1 MKTLFAIAVST
12 VILSAC
18 NGAPPNEKILTG
30 LCQDIFAGD
39 DQIVRMLASDASTD
53 LDGFCACYGATIAA
67 DAVKLPLHKDVVLA
81 IAEARKS
88 AGGGAED
95 AAEKVEEMIQ
105 SGEIDTFTED
115 QLDSTGDDFQRISE
129 AMHENGGVCPAT
141 T

>member
-12 VILSAC
+12 MALSAC

-53 LDGFCACYGATIAA
+53 LDGFCACYGTSIAA
-67 DAVKLPLHKDVVLA
+67 DAVKLPLHKDVVMA
-81 IAEARKS
+81 IAVARKS
-88 AGGGAED
+88 DGGGAED

-105 SGEIDTFTED
+105 AGEIDTFTEA
-115 QLDSTGDDFQRISE
+115 QLDETGEDFQRISE
-129 AMHENGGVCPAT
+129 AMQANGGACPASG
-141 T
+141 

>member
-1 MKTLFAIAVST
+1 MKSLFAIAVST
-12 VILSAC
+12 IILSAC

-53 LDGFCACYGATIAA
+53 LDSFCNCYAATIAA
-67 DAVKLPLHKDVVLA
+67 DAVKLPLHKDVVMA

-95 AAEKVEEMIQ
+95 AAGKVEEMIQ
-105 SGEIDTFTED
+105 SGEIDTFTEE
-115 QLDSTGDDFQRISE
+115 QLDSTGDDFQRIAE
-129 AMHENGGVCPAT
+129 AMNENGGSCPSPN
-141 T
+141 